1 MMADIKAKAKK
12 ANYKNKPS
20 FEVLDVTE
28 AERDKGQRADAY
40 WSKKAEEKKQFE
52 ELNKPA

>member
-12 ANYKNKPS
+12 ANFKNKPS